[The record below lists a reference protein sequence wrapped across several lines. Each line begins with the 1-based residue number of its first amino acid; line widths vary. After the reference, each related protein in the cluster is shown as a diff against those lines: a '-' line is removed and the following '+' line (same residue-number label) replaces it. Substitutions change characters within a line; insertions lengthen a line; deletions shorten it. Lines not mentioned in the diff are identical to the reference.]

1 MMKNDKK
8 IKKILNI
15 QMIFMALAL
24 IFIVCSFFISALVPF
39 REIVLGLILLM
50 MAYSNQIIY
59 KRKNMT
65 IVYVIFGLIL
75 IITNIIKLF

>member
-1 MMKNDKK
+1 MMKKDKN

-24 IFIVCSFFISALVPF
+24 IFIVCSFFISSLVPF
-39 REIVLGLILLM
+39 REIVLGLVLLM
-50 MAYSNQIIY
+50 MAYSNQMIY